1 MAVLRK
7 TGRVPPLYCLRVG
20 RKEGKERILVSS
32 AWGKWHL
39 IIDRPDP
46 ERRPLL

>member
-20 RKEGKERILVSS
+20 RKEGKERKEYLF
-32 AWGKWHL
+32 
-39 IIDRPDP
+39 
-46 ERRPLL
+46 PLLGENGT